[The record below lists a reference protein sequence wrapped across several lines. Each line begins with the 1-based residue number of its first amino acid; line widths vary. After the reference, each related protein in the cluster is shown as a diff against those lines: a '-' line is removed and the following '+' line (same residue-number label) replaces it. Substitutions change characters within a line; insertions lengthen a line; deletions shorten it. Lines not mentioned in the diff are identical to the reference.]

1 MRGFAFVPVVC
12 ALFIAASG
20 CARAETQQEGGGE
33 MPGRNRETVIVE
45 IQGRQA
51 EMRLADT
58 RAARALAERL
68 AQGEVVYTAEDY
80 GGFEKTGSPGF
91 SLPADDRNITANPG
105 DAVLYQGRQI
115 VLFYGSNRWAYTRLG
130 SFPGLSQQ
138 ELEDFLCAGQ
148 GNVEV
153 TFRAA
158 ETP

>member
-1 MRGFAFVPVVC
+1 MRGFDFAAAVC
-12 ALFIAASG
+12 ALFVTAAG
-20 CARAETQQEGGGE
+20 YARAETHQEGGGG
-33 MPGRNRETVIVE
+33 MSGGNRETVIVE
-45 IQGRQA
+45 IRGRQA
-51 EMRLADT
+51 EMLLADT

-68 AQGEVVYTAEDY
+68 AQGAIVYTAEDY
-80 GGFEKTGSPGF
+80 GGFEKAGSPGV

-130 SFPGLSQQ
+130 SFSGLSQQ

>member
-12 ALFIAASG
+12 ALFIAAAG
-20 CARAETQQEGGGE
+20 YARAETQQEGGGG
-33 MPGRNRETVIVE
+33 MSGGNRETVIVE

-68 AQGEVVYTAEDY
+68 AQGAIVYTAEDY
-80 GGFEKTGSPGF
+80 GGFEKAGSPGF